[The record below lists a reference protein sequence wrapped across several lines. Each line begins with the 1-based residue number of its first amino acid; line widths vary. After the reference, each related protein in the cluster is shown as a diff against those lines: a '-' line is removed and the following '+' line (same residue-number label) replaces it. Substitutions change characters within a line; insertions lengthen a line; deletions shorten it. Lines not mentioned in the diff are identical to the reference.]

1 MSPVSRRRAA
11 ALLLSIAAVTLT
23 PSVAL
28 AAGGPS
34 DTSSKARDGHQPYGT
49 GVGRKVG

>member
-1 MSPVSRRRAA
+1 MSPVFRRRAA

-28 AAGGPS
+28 AAGGPTDKAGS
-34 DTSSKARDGHQPYGT
+34 ARDDHQPYGT

>member
-1 MSPVSRRRAA
+1 MSPVPRRRAA
-11 ALLLSIAAVTLT
+11 ALLLSIVAVTLT

-28 AAGGPS
+28 AAGGPT
-34 DTSSKARDGHQPYGT
+34 DTAASARDTHQPYGT